1 MRCLRPDEQERE
13 GEKER
18 REKMDKPKK
27 SALVPLLI
35 LLLLTVWPIL
45 TIFNRIEPR
54 IFGWPLSI
62 VWPLFI
68 FAVLTIV
75 LLWLNKTAEGGE

>member
-1 MRCLRPDEQERE
+1 
-13 GEKER
+13 
-18 REKMDKPKK
+18 MDKPKK

-68 FAVLTIV
+68 FAIVTIV
-75 LLWLNKTAEGGE
+75 LLWLNRTAEGGE

>member
-1 MRCLRPDEQERE
+1 LEEEIYDLLHKKGERE
-13 GEKER
+13 R
-18 REKMDKPKK
+18 RDGMDKPKK
-27 SALVPLLI
+27 SGLVLLLI
-35 LLLLTVWPIL
+35 LLVLTVWPIL

-54 IFGWPLSI
+54 ILGWPLSI

-68 FAVLTIV
+68 FAILTIV

>member
-1 MRCLRPDEQERE
+1 
-13 GEKER
+13 
-18 REKMDKPKK
+18 MDKPKK
-27 SALVPLLI
+27 SVLALLLI
-35 LLLLTVWPIL
+35 LFLLTVWPIL

-68 FAVLTIV
+68 FGVLTIV
-75 LLWLNKTAEGGE
+75 LLWFNKTTEEGE